1 MPSAPLPARD
11 AAGKIP
17 PMPHRNVL
25 VVTLLLTLAS
35 VGSATLL
42 LVVRPAAQATVH
54 AGWWLFLVLLPV
66 LLIVMVL
73 TGKAWAAMVCV
84 AYGTIGL
91 ALDVATVVSIVG
103 GPEGSD
109 LTLWL
114 SIVSGSANLLLIVS
128 AGRAFWAALEGQ
140 QPAEFRP
147 PSPPSP

>member
-17 PMPHRNVL
+17 PMPHGNVL
-25 VVTLLLTLAS
+25 VVTLLTLAS
-35 VGSATLL
+35 VGATLL
-42 LVVRPAAQATVH
+42 LVVRPAAHATAH
-54 AGWWLFLVLLPV
+54 AAWWLFLVLLPV
-66 LLIVMVL
+66 SLIVMVL

-114 SIVSGSANLLLIVS
+114 SIVSGSANFLLIAS

-140 QPAEFRP
+140 QPPEFRP

>member
-1 MPSAPLPARD
+1 
-11 AAGKIP
+11 
-17 PMPHRNVL
+17 MPHRNVL

-42 LVVRPAAQATVH
+42 LVVRPAAQAAH

-114 SIVSGSANLLLIVS
+114 SIVSGSANFLLIVS

>member
-17 PMPHRNVL
+17 PMPHRNAL

-42 LVVRPAAQATVH
+42 LVVRPAAQATAH

-140 QPAEFRP
+140 QPGEFRP

>member
-42 LVVRPAAQATVH
+42 LVVRPAAQATAH

>member
-17 PMPHRNVL
+17 PMPHGNVL
-25 VVTLLLTLAS
+25 VVTLLTLAS
-35 VGSATLL
+35 VGAATLL
-42 LVVRPAAQATVH
+42 LVVRPAAHATAH
-54 AGWWLFLVLLPV
+54 AAWWLFLVLLPV
-66 LLIVMVL
+66 SLIVMVL

-114 SIVSGSANLLLIVS
+114 SIVSGSANFLLIAS
-128 AGRAFWAALEGQ
+128 AGRAFWAALEGR
-140 QPAEFRP
+140 QPPEFRP

>member
-1 MPSAPLPARD
+1 
-11 AAGKIP
+11 
-17 PMPHRNVL
+17 MPHRNFL
-25 VVTLLLTLAS
+25 VVTLLTLAS
-35 VGSATLL
+35 VGFATLL
-42 LVVRPAAQATVH
+42 LVVRPAAHATAH

-114 SIVSGSANLLLIVS
+114 SIVSGSANFLLIVS
-128 AGRAFWAALEGQ
+128 AGRAFWATLEGQ
-140 QPAEFRP
+140 QPAEFHP

>member
-1 MPSAPLPARD
+1 
-11 AAGKIP
+11 
-17 PMPHRNVL
+17 MPHRNVL
-25 VVTLLLTLAS
+25 VVTLLTLAS
-35 VGSATLL
+35 VGFATLL
-42 LVVRPAAQATVH
+42 LVVRPAAQATAH

-73 TGKAWAAMVCV
+73 TGKAWAAMICV

-103 GPEGSD
+103 GPERSD

-114 SIVSGSANLLLIVS
+114 SIVSGSANFLLIVS
-128 AGRAFWAALEGQ
+128 AGRAFWTALERQ